1 MWNSAKANTLLLV
14 LTMCVILSQLTHG
27 GKKSP
32 YELLG
37 VQKNASDREIK
48 KAFRKLSL
56 QYHPDKNKDP
66 NAENI
71 FREIAEAYTILS
83 DPEKR
88 RRFDQFGYEDEAN
101 HGGGGSYGGGQQFH
115 FNMHDFFKN
124 FDDAFHHQAKGHHDH
139 HHHQQHHHSFGGFNF
154 DDIFEGMDSD
164 EFDFFNHPHGSPF
177 GGVEDFAHTFGDGNS
192 FFGSHMSESS
202 SFSFSSSSQGNCR
215 TVTKRSGNT
224 VYTHTECS

>member
-1 MWNSAKANTLLLV
+1 MMKSPRINALV
-14 LTMCVILSQLTHG
+14 LAILISVLLINLALG
-27 GKKSP
+27 GKKNP
-32 YELLG
+32 YDLLG
-37 VQKNASDREIK
+37 VKKNASDREIK

-66 NAENI
+66 NAEDT

-88 RRFDQFGYEDEAN
+88 KRFDQFGYEDETG
-101 HGGGGSYGGGQQFH
+101 HSGSGFSGGQQFH

-124 FDDAFHHQAKGHHDH
+124 FDDAFQHQGRGH
-139 HHHQQHHHSFGGFNF
+139 HHHSFEGFNF
-154 DDIFEGMDSD
+154 DDIFDGMDSD
-164 EFDFFNHPHGSPF
+164 EFDFFNSP
-177 GGVEDFAHTFGDGNS
+177 GGFHSGAVDDFAHGFGAGDS
-192 FFGSHMSESS
+192 FFGSHMSAS